1 MRELQALPLAREQS
15 LSWNDSSATDIAL
28 EFS

>member
-1 MRELQALPLAREQS
+1 LPLAREQS
-15 LSWNDSSATDIAL
+15 LSWNDGIATDMAL